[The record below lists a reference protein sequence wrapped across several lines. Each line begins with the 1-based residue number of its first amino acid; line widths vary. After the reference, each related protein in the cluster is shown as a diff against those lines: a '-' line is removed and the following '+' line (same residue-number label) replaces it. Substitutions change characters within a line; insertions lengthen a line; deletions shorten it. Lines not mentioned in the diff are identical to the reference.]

1 MIKVELNYSVDF
13 IARYTQSILAEALY
27 PAFNGLL
34 DDVSPPF
41 EENMRRLF
49 CNESLHNIVFLA
61 PEELLDKIIDIY
73 NSVPILA
80 ERYCLEYYLEGVI
93 LSENIVDIDLRPP
106 ENKVWIK
113 EERDRVVDQLLLL
126 VENRE
131 SVLIQGV
138 INNLRLENRPSKL
151 REILKK
157 VLSMMSG
164 NNYLSNGEK
173 ALFPN
178 WVNNFSNLFNYNQ
191 MAKNFGNEMTDAL
204 HINFCPY
211 CNQENTETITAA
223 AARSRPDLDH
233 FHPKSKFPF
242 FALTL
247 SNLIPSGH
255 RCNQTYKQSTIMLNK
270 VHPYSDGVG
279 SDALFNFNFSFHNGY
294 DKENLNVTVNEL
306 GQPIDNNIEFFK
318 IENVY
323 NQDVS
328 KEWFMEF
335 HERYEYR
342 RCVDREIFDDILDDP
357 NSIRMELA
365 FDILKSPKIADSQ
378 KFKIDALQQLSGRP
392 YPLPD

>member
-1 MIKVELNYSVDF
+1 MIKVELNYSDDF
-13 IARYTQSILAEALY
+13 ITRYTQSILTETLY
-27 PAFNGLL
+27 PAFNELL
-34 DDVSPPF
+34 GDVPFPF

-49 CNESLHNIVFLA
+49 CNESLHDIVFLD
-61 PEELLDKIIDIY
+61 PEELVDKIVDIY
-73 NSVPILA
+73 DSVPILS
-80 ERYCLEYYLEGVI
+80 ERYCIEYYLEGLV
-93 LSENIVDIDLRPP
+93 LSENIVDIDLMPN
-106 ENKVWIK
+106 ENKIWMR
-113 EERDRVVDQLLLL
+113 EERDRVVDRLLLL
-126 VENRE
+126 IENRE
-131 SVLIQGV
+131 SVLIQR
-138 INNLRLENRPSKL
+138 IIDDLRSENRASRL
-151 REILKK
+151 RITLKK
-157 VLSMMSG
+157 LLSMMSG
-164 NNYLSNGEK
+164 NNLLSREEK

-178 WVNNFSNLFNYNQ
+178 WVNEFANIFNYNQ
-191 MAKNFGNEMTDAL
+191 MAKNFGNEMTSSL

-223 AARSRPDLDH
+223 SARSRPDLDH

-242 FALTL
+242 LALTL

-255 RCNQTYKQSTIMLNK
+255 RCNQTYKKSKIMLNK
-270 VHPYSDGVG
+270 VHPYLDGVG

-294 DKENLNVTVNEL
+294 EKENLNITVNEL
-306 GQPIDNNIEFFK
+306 GQQIDNNIDFFK

-323 NQDVS
+323 NQDSS